1 MHIERPKFSKEIHQI
16 KQTQP
21 RRGHDDG
28 LDLLIK
34 EGTVADEV

>member
-1 MHIERPKFSKEIHQI
+1 MHIERPNSRKEIHQI

-21 RRGHDDG
+21 RRGHDDV
-28 LDLLIK
+28 DLLIK